1 MDDNVYFYCK
11 IWALLQRTFTIVGDV
26 SQTKQTEKQAIL
38 FENYKCLSHFI

>member
-26 SQTKQTEKQAIL
+26 SQTKQTEKQAI
-38 FENYKCLSHFI
+38 